1 MQLWR
6 QQLLLFL
13 CSLDTKAE
21 IQQTE
26 YFNHHQVECAKQV
39 AALMTGH
46 QTIEQLTQ
54 TVALVFLARPISS
67 LMQAPAE
74 ALDLTTGYAY
84 LKGFAPETILTAILF
99 SMIGYFNGSDKTI
112 FVMAQGLFQTLL
124 VRLPMAYIMSIQPNA
139 SLTMIGLAAPTST
152 AVGMLLN
159 VCFFL
164 YLDKKEKQM
173 S

>member
-39 AALMTGH
+39 ATLMTADMTGH
-46 QTIEQLTQ
+46 QTIEQLAQ
-54 TVALVFLARPISS
+54 TVGLVFLARPISS

-74 ALDLTTGYAY
+74 ALDLTTSYMRICGA
-84 LKGFAPETILTAILF
+84 G
-99 SMIGYFNGSDKTI
+99 I
-112 FVMAQGLFQTLL
+112 FFIV
-124 VRLPMAYIMSIQPNA
+124 AYIMSIQPNA

-152 AVGMLLN
+152 AVGVLLN

-164 YLDKKEKQM
+164 YLNRKEKKQG
-173 S
+173 